1 MGPCRNTNFLIVYTV
16 SGRTGEYA
24 LLLVA
29 QMTNMNRDE
38 PNASFKDN
46 QTDRAIRFPRDVRLT
61 NSACIDAGS
70 STEPSGL
77 PPDGRAWPTPK
88 GGPTVPTN
96 LVGDGDRCA
105 SLGLREHRLADREII
120 GLAR

>member
-1 MGPCRNTNFLIVYTV
+1 MGPCRHTDFLIVYTV
-16 SGRTGEYA
+16 SSRTGEYA

-46 QTDRAIRFPRDVRLT
+46 QTDKGDSFSTRCPSYKLRLY
-61 NSACIDAGS
+61 CRR
-70 STEPSGL
+70 EL
-77 PPDGRAWPTPK
+77 DGTQRPVPGRPGVANAE
-88 GGPTVPTN
+88 GGPPVPIN

-105 SLGLREHRLADREII
+105 SLGLREHHLADREII